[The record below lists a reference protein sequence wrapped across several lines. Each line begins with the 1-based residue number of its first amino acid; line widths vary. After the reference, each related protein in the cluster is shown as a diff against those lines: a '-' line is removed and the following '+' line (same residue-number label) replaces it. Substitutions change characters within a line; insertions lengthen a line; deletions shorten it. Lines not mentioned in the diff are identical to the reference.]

1 MTTPTA
7 YYFRI
12 AGLYVK
18 IIFLPSQRNSVSLIP
33 SFQPFACKEVADSD
47 LFFQIDVDDNL
58 RPVTK
63 DQRSLI
69 RDFDTGNGN
78 IIVYQLTDGGYQY
91 VIKDINGYSCA
102 LLITNKNFVH
112 CHCALNGNYDMR
124 SFGLNSVLMLAFAF
138 AGASRSVLLIH
149 ASLVRHRGWGY
160 PFIAK
165 SGTGKSTQVSSW
177 LRYIPDCDLM
187 NDDNPIIRILDDG
200 KPYIF
205 GSPWSGKTPCYR
217 NVMAP
222 LGAVTRIDRDD
233 KNWVERLNPVEA
245 FTSFLPSCSSM
256 KWDIDIYRKICDTV
270 TRVVETVPIHTLHCL
285 PDKEAAMV
293 CNRAIARPEK
303 VDVKKIESYE
313 RNLLQ

>member
-187 NDDNPIIRILDDG
+187 NDDNPILRILDDG

-222 LGAVTRIDRDD
+222 LGAVTRIDRAD

-270 TRVVETVPIHTLHCL
+270 TRVVETVPIYTLHCL

>member
-58 RPVTK
+58 RPVQK

-187 NDDNPIIRILDDG
+187 NDDNPILRILDDG

-303 VDVKKIESYE
+303 VDVKKIENYE

>member
-7 YYFRI
+7 HYFRI

-33 SFQPFACKEVADSD
+33 SFQPFACKEVADSN
-47 LFFQIDVDDNL
+47 LFFQIDVDDDL
-58 RPVTK
+58 RPVPK

-78 IIVYQLTDGGYQY
+78 IIVYQLADGGYQY

-187 NDDNPIIRILDDG
+187 NDDNPILRILDDG

-222 LGAVTRIDRDD
+222 LGAVTRIDRADT
-233 KNWVERLNPVEA
+233 NWVERLNPVEA

-270 TRVVETVPIHTLHCL
+270 TRVVETVPIYTLHCL

-293 CNRAIARPEK
+293 CNRTIARPEK

>member
-58 RPVTK
+58 RPVPK

-112 CHCALNGNYDMR
+112 CQCALNGNYDMR

-187 NDDNPIIRILDDG
+187 NDDNPILRILDDG

-270 TRVVETVPIHTLHCL
+270 TRVVETVPIYILHCL

>member
-58 RPVTK
+58 RPVPK

-222 LGAVTRIDRDD
+222 LSAVTRIDRAD

-270 TRVVETVPIHTLHCL
+270 TQVVETVPIYTLHCL

-303 VDVKKIESYE
+303 VDVKKIENYE

>member
-58 RPVTK
+58 RPVPK

-187 NDDNPIIRILDDG
+187 NDDNPILRILDDG

-222 LGAVTRIDRDD
+222 LGAVTRIDRAD
-233 KNWVERLNPVEA
+233 KNWEERLNPVEA

-270 TRVVETVPIHTLHCL
+270 TRVVETVPIYTLHCL

-293 CNRAIARPEK
+293 CNRTIARPEK

>member
-58 RPVTK
+58 RPVQK

-91 VIKDINGYSCA
+91 IIKDINGYSCA

-222 LGAVTRIDRDD
+222 LGAVTRIDRAD

-270 TRVVETVPIHTLHCL
+270 TRVVETVPIYTLHCL

>member
-58 RPVTK
+58 RPVPK

-187 NDDNPIIRILDDG
+187 NDDNPILRILDDG

-270 TRVVETVPIHTLHCL
+270 TRVVETVPIYTLHCL

-293 CNRAIARPEK
+293 CNRTIARPEK
-303 VDVKKIESYE
+303 VDVKKIENYE

>member
-187 NDDNPIIRILDDG
+187 NDDNPILRILDDG

-222 LGAVTRIDRDD
+222 LGAVTRIDRAD

>member
-58 RPVTK
+58 RPVPK

-112 CHCALNGNYDMR
+112 CHCALNGNYDIEHTIPR
-124 SFGLNSVLMLAFAF
+124 SLSFDDSLANKTICEADFN
-138 AGASRSVLLIH
+138 RNKKKDL
-149 ASLVRHRGWGY
+149 Y
-160 PFIAK
+160 P
-165 SGTGKSTQVSSW
+165 TQLKGVS
-177 LRYIPDCDLM
+177 YKDIPDV
-187 NDDNPIIRILDDG
+187 
-200 KPYIF
+200 Y
-205 GSPWSGKTPCYR
+205 
-217 NVMAP
+217 
-222 LGAVTRIDRDD
+222 
-233 KNWVERLNPVEA
+233 
-245 FTSFLPSCSSM
+245 
-256 KWDIDIYRKICDTV
+256 
-270 TRVVETVPIHTLHCL
+270 
-285 PDKEAAMV
+285 
-293 CNRAIARPEK
+293 K
-303 VDVKKIESYE
+303 VIEE
-313 RNLLQ
+313 NK

>member
-58 RPVTK
+58 RPVPK

-91 VIKDINGYSCA
+91 IIKDINGYSCA

-187 NDDNPIIRILDDG
+187 NDDNPILRILDDG

-245 FTSFLPSCSSM
+245 FTSSIPSCSSM

-270 TRVVETVPIHTLHCL
+270 TRVVETVPIYTLHCL

>member
-18 IIFLPSQRNSVSLIP
+18 IIFLPTQRNSVSLIP

-58 RPVTK
+58 RPVPK

-222 LGAVTRIDRDD
+222 LGAVTRIDRAD

-270 TRVVETVPIHTLHCL
+270 TRVVETVPIYTLHCL

>member
-58 RPVTK
+58 RPVPK

-78 IIVYQLTDGGYQY
+78 IIVYQLIDGGYQY

-187 NDDNPIIRILDDG
+187 NDDNPILRILDDG

-222 LGAVTRIDRDD
+222 LGAVTRIDRAD

-270 TRVVETVPIHTLHCL
+270 TRVVETVPIYTLHCL

>member
-78 IIVYQLTDGGYQY
+78 IIVYQHTDGGYQY

-187 NDDNPIIRILDDG
+187 NDDNPILRILDDG

-222 LGAVTRIDRDD
+222 LGAVTRIDRADR
-233 KNWVERLNPVEA
+233 NWVERLNPVEA

>member
-58 RPVTK
+58 RPVPK

-222 LGAVTRIDRDD
+222 LGAVTRIDRAD

-270 TRVVETVPIHTLHCL
+270 TQVVETVPIYTLHCL

-303 VDVKKIESYE
+303 VDVKKIENYE

>member
-58 RPVTK
+58 RPVPK

-91 VIKDINGYSCA
+91 IIKDINGYSCA
-102 LLITNKNFVH
+102 LLITNKNFIH

-187 NDDNPIIRILDDG
+187 NDDNPILRILDDG

-245 FTSFLPSCSSM
+245 FTSFIPSCSSM

-270 TRVVETVPIHTLHCL
+270 TRVVETVPIYTLHCL

>member
-58 RPVTK
+58 RPVPK

-187 NDDNPIIRILDDG
+187 NDDNPILRILDDG

-222 LGAVTRIDRDD
+222 LGAVTRIDRAD
-233 KNWVERLNPVEA
+233 KNWEERLNPVEA

-303 VDVKKIESYE
+303 VDVKKIENYE

>member
-58 RPVTK
+58 RPVQK

-187 NDDNPIIRILDDG
+187 NDDNPILRILDDG

-222 LGAVTRIDRDD
+222 LGAVTRIDRAD

-270 TRVVETVPIHTLHCL
+270 TRVVETVPIYTLHCL

>member
-58 RPVTK
+58 RSVPK

-187 NDDNPIIRILDDG
+187 NDDNPILRILDDG

>member
-58 RPVTK
+58 RPVPK

-177 LRYIPDCDLM
+177 LRYIPNCDLM
-187 NDDNPIIRILDDG
+187 NDDNPILRILDDG

-270 TRVVETVPIHTLHCL
+270 TRVVETVPIYILHCL

>member
-58 RPVTK
+58 RPVPK

-102 LLITNKNFVH
+102 LLITNKNFIH

-222 LGAVTRIDRDD
+222 LGAVTRIDRAD

-270 TRVVETVPIHTLHCL
+270 TRVVETVPIYTLHCL

>member
-58 RPVTK
+58 RPVPK

-177 LRYIPDCDLM
+177 LRYIPNCDLM
-187 NDDNPIIRILDDG
+187 NDDNPILRILDDG

-222 LGAVTRIDRDD
+222 LGAVTRIDRAD

-270 TRVVETVPIHTLHCL
+270 TRVVETVPIYTLHCL

-303 VDVKKIESYE
+303 VDVKKIENYE

>member
-58 RPVTK
+58 RPVPK

-187 NDDNPIIRILDDG
+187 NDDNPILRILDDG

-222 LGAVTRIDRDD
+222 LGAVTRIDRAD

-270 TRVVETVPIHTLHCL
+270 TQVVETVPIYTLHCL

-303 VDVKKIESYE
+303 VDVKKIENYE

>member
-33 SFQPFACKEVADSD
+33 SFQPFACKEEADSD

-187 NDDNPIIRILDDG
+187 NDDNPILRILDDG

-222 LGAVTRIDRDD
+222 LGAVTRIDRADR
-233 KNWVERLNPVEA
+233 NWVERLNPVEA

>member
-58 RPVTK
+58 RPVPK

-270 TRVVETVPIHTLHCL
+270 TRVVETVPIYTLHCL

>member
-58 RPVTK
+58 RPVPK

-124 SFGLNSVLMLAFAF
+124 SFGLNSVLMLALV
-138 AGASRSVLLIH
+138 GMMPVLLT
-149 ASLVRHRGWGY
+149 A
-160 PFIAK
+160 
-165 SGTGKSTQVSSW
+165 
-177 LRYIPDCDLM
+177 
-187 NDDNPIIRILDDG
+187 
-200 KPYIF
+200 
-205 GSPWSGKTPCYR
+205 
-217 NVMAP
+217 
-222 LGAVTRIDRDD
+222 
-233 KNWVERLNPVEA
+233 
-245 FTSFLPSCSSM
+245 CSS
-256 KWDIDIYRKICDTV
+256 DGDVEPADTV
-270 TRVVETVPIHTLHCL
+270 VTE
-285 PDKEAAMV
+285 
-293 CNRAIARPEK
+293 
-303 VDVKKIESYE
+303 
-313 RNLLQ
+313 

>member
-78 IIVYQLTDGGYQY
+78 IIVYQHTDGGYQY

-187 NDDNPIIRILDDG
+187 NDDNPILRILDDG

-222 LGAVTRIDRDD
+222 LGAVTRIDRAD

-270 TRVVETVPIHTLHCL
+270 TRVVETVPIYTLHCL

>member
-58 RPVTK
+58 RPVPK

-187 NDDNPIIRILDDG
+187 NDDNPILRILDDG

-222 LGAVTRIDRDD
+222 LGAVTRIDRADR
-233 KNWVERLNPVEA
+233 NWVERLNPVEA

-270 TRVVETVPIHTLHCL
+270 TRVVETVPIYTLHCL

>member
-58 RPVTK
+58 RPVQK

-187 NDDNPIIRILDDG
+187 NDDNPVLRILDDG

-303 VDVKKIESYE
+303 VDVKKIENYE

>member
-58 RPVTK
+58 RPVQK

-187 NDDNPIIRILDDG
+187 NDDNPILRILDDG

-222 LGAVTRIDRDD
+222 LGAVTRIDRAD

-303 VDVKKIESYE
+303 VDVKKIENYE

>member
-58 RPVTK
+58 RPVPK

-222 LGAVTRIDRDD
+222 LGAITRIDRAD

-270 TRVVETVPIHTLHCL
+270 TRVVETVPIYTLHCL

>member
-58 RPVTK
+58 RPVPK

-187 NDDNPIIRILDDG
+187 NDDNPILRILDDG

-222 LGAVTRIDRDD
+222 LGAVTRIDRAD
-233 KNWVERLNPVEA
+233 KNWEERLNPVEA